1 MNTQGGNIL
10 AFLDTA
16 ISRREQL
23 ARLTEVEGGGEWRE
37 DPFVFG
43 IRDETNVLAVRAR
56 DNRTQALAHI
66 AANDP
71 ESVLRRCVADRKL
84 LELHGGKCHSCPA
97 TDETGYLDEWTQFDY
112 GDMCPVVQLLAEG
125 YGWTEGER

>member
-1 MNTQGGNIL
+1 MSTQGGNIL
-10 AFLDTA
+10 AFLATA

-71 ESVLRRCVADRKL
+71 ESVLRRCAADRKL
-84 LELHGGKCHSCPA
+84 LRLHGGRAHECSV
-97 TDETGYLDEWTQFDY
+97 FDRQ
-112 GDMCPVVQLLAEG
+112 GDVDNCAWIPESDVCSTIHLVAEG